1 MSSGYGRPCDAG
13 VVHEDVDAAV
23 GGDRFVHH
31 GLDVGGL
38 GDVADGAFHL
48 EALLAH
54 LGDGRREPFL
64 ATRAQHQRGAGFGQP
79 LRHFLS
85 DSARSA
91 GDDRD
96 AAVES
101 EQFVDGWHVVRL
113 ILPSREAVNRANPMT
128 QVHAAATRTG
138 GQFLTTT
145 AAPADV
151 FVREDLSDEQR
162 LFGQTANEFMQK
174 EVLPVVERL
183 YHHDWALTRQLLKK
197 ASELDLLR
205 LEIPPAYGGLGL
217 DLISASYVG
226 EQIAI
231 NPSFGGSLG
240 AHTSIGTL
248 PLVYFGTEEQK
259 ARYLPRLASG
269 DLIGAYALTEPQSG
283 SDALAAKTTATL
295 TADGRH
301 YELNGQKMWITNGG
315 FADLFTVFAKVGGDK
330 FTAFLVERGMGVV
343 SGRDEIKLGL
353 DGSSTTALMLD
364 NVKVPVE
371 NLLGTIG
378 QGHKVA
384 FNVLNFGRVKLGA
397 RNMSG
402 VRMALNHAVKYAKE
416 RRQFGRAIAEF
427 GLIKQKLAGIAVRS
441 FVGDA
446 MSYRTLGD
454 VDRAIEAGDRADGPL
469 VLKTIEGFSVECSI
483 NKVWTSEALAWAVD
497 EGLQVFGGN
506 GYSREFPLERMYR
519 DARITRIYEGTNEI
533 NRMLVPTRLLK
544 QQPQVFN
551 AEGAR
556 QALAQPPA
564 SSPQSPEREYVSR
577 LKRLSIA
584 LLGSAAAV
592 CGDALKDEQEVLA
605 QIADVVI
612 ETYATESALARAEK
626 MASSGD
632 SRAGL
637 AADIAAVYTNDA
649 SDRVAAASRQVV
661 AALRS
666 RGADASLASGV
677 QKLAAYAGIDA
688 IAVRRRIANAV
699 IEAGKN
705 PL

>member
-1 MSSGYGRPCDAG
+1 
-13 VVHEDVDAAV
+13 
-23 GGDRFVHH
+23 
-31 GLDVGGL
+31 
-38 GDVADGAFHL
+38 
-48 EALLAH
+48 
-54 LGDGRREPFL
+54 
-64 ATRAQHQRGAGFGQP
+64 
-79 LRHFLS
+79 
-85 DSARSA
+85 
-91 GDDRD
+91 
-96 AAVES
+96 
-101 EQFVDGWHVVRL
+101 
-113 ILPSREAVNRANPMT
+113 MT
-128 QVHAAATRTG
+128 QTQIQAPATG

-145 AAPADV
+145 ANAADV

-162 LFGQTANEFMQK
+162 LFGQTASEFIHK

-183 YHHDWALTRQLLKK
+183 YHHDWVLTRELLKK

-226 EQIAI
+226 EQIAV

-269 DLIGAYALTEPQSG
+269 ELIGAYALTEPQSG
-283 SDALAAKTTATL
+283 SDALAARTTATL

-315 FADLFTVFAKVGGDK
+315 FADLFTIFAKVGGDK

-371 NLLGTIG
+371 NVLGTIG

-402 VRMALNHAVKYAKE
+402 VRTALNHAVKYAKE

-427 GLIKQKLAGIAVRS
+427 GLIKQKLAGMAIRG

-454 VDRAIEAGDRADGPL
+454 VDRAIDAGDRADGPL

-483 NKVWTSEALAWAVD
+483 NKVWTSEALAWSVD

-544 QQPQVFN
+544 QQPQRFN

-556 QALAQPPA
+556 VALAVASQPPA
-564 SSPQSPEREYVSR
+564 PGPRSPLAGEREYVGR
-577 LKRLSIA
+577 LKNLSIA
-584 LLGSAAAV
+584 LLGSASAA
-592 CGDALKDEQEVLA
+592 CGDGLKDEQEVLA
-605 QIADVVI
+605 QIADVI
-612 ETYATESALARAEK
+612 TEAYATESAIARAEK
-626 MASSGD
+626 MASRGD
-632 SRAGL
+632 GRAAL

-649 SDRVAAASRQVV
+649 SDRVTAAARQVV
-661 AALRS
+661 ASLGA
-666 RGADASLASGV
+666 RGVDAGLADGV
-677 QKLAAYAGIDA
+677 RRLAAYGGIDA
-688 IAVRRRIANAV
+688 IAARRRIADAV
-699 IEAGKN
+699 IDAGKY

>member
-1 MSSGYGRPCDAG
+1 
-13 VVHEDVDAAV
+13 
-23 GGDRFVHH
+23 
-31 GLDVGGL
+31 
-38 GDVADGAFHL
+38 
-48 EALLAH
+48 
-54 LGDGRREPFL
+54 
-64 ATRAQHQRGAGFGQP
+64 
-79 LRHFLS
+79 
-85 DSARSA
+85 
-91 GDDRD
+91 
-96 AAVES
+96 
-101 EQFVDGWHVVRL
+101 
-113 ILPSREAVNRANPMT
+113 MT
-128 QVHAAATRTG
+128 QASAPVSGSG
-138 GQFLTTT
+138 GQFLTTDAR
-145 AAPADV
+145 AAEV
-151 FVREDLSDEQR
+151 FVREDLSEEQR

-174 EVLPVVERL
+174 EVLPVVEQL
-183 YHHDWALTRQLLKK
+183 YHHDWTLTRALLKK
-197 ASELDLLR
+197 ASDLDLLR

-269 DLIGAYALTEPQSG
+269 ELIGAYALTEPSSG
-283 SDALAAKTTATL
+283 SDALAARTTATL
-295 TADGRH
+295 TADGKH

-315 FADLFTVFAKVGGDK
+315 FADLFTIFAKVGGDK

-371 NLLGTIG
+371 NVLGIIG

-402 VRMALNHAVKYAKE
+402 VRMALNHAVKYAGE
-416 RRQFGRAIAEF
+416 RRQFGKAIAEF
-427 GLIKQKLAGIAVRS
+427 GLIKQKLAGMAIRG

-454 VDRAIEAGDRADGPL
+454 VDRAVEAGDRADGPQ

-544 QQPQVFN
+544 QQPGLFN
-551 AEGAR
+551 AAGAKA
-556 QALAQPPA
+556 ALATP
-564 SSPQSPEREYVSR
+564 SSVGSAQSQEREYLARV
-577 LKRLSIA
+577 KRLSIA
-584 LLGSAAAV
+584 LLGSAQAAY
-592 CGDALKDEQEVLA
+592 GDALKDEQEVLA
-605 QIADVVI
+605 QIADVII
-612 ETYATESALARAEK
+612 EAYAVESAIARAEK

-637 AADIAAVYTNDA
+637 AADIMAVYTNDA
-649 SDRVAAASRQVV
+649 SDRVAAASRQVI
-661 AALRS
+661 AALNGRAADS
-666 RGADASLASGV
+666 ALATGA

-688 IAVRRRIANAV
+688 IAARRRIADAV
-699 IEAGKN
+699 IAAGRY